1 LRKFEEDAKIAVDK
15 LQKSHEED
23 PQDENKKIKYY
34 TSKEKYLLIS
44 KMTGKDSPAKVTA
57 KKRVETAKK
66 ETQKKMVTNSIVDL
80 ESKTNPENV
89 AKSLEEAGA

>member
-1 LRKFEEDAKIAVDK
+1 
-15 LQKSHEED
+15 
-23 PQDENKKIKYY
+23 
-34 TSKEKYLLIS
+34 
-44 KMTGKDSPAKVTA
+44 MTGKDSPAKVTA